1 MDNTTETVIGSVS
14 AIKNVG
20 KEYEELGRGSS
31 EEEGCTSVLKQW
43 KYPSCLALQKS

>member
-1 MDNTTETVIGSVS
+1 MIEGVS

-31 EEEGCTSVLKQW
+31 EEEDCKSVLKQL
-43 KYPSCLALQKS
+43 KYLSCLAFQKS